1 MGGLIASG
9 TARVLLAAGGGGTVP
24 KPAGDPPAD
33 VTSKVEMFLGWLK
46 YGGMAAGV
54 GGLIICGAMMAVGQR
69 NRHSLS
75 ADGAAGVPWALAG
88 VSLVVLA
95 VSIVTQVA
103 GA

>member
-9 TARVLLAAGGGGTVP
+9 TARALLAAGGGTVP

-54 GGLIICGAMMAVGQR
+54 GGLIVCGAMMGVGQR

-75 ADGAAGVPWALAG
+75 ADGAAG